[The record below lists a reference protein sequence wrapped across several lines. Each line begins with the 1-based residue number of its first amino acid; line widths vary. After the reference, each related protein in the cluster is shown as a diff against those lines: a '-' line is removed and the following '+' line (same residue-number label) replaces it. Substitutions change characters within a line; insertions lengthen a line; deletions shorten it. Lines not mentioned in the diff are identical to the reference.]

1 MLDPASALGRGIAN
15 HLLAGEDWA
24 REKLRAHAGRAF
36 ALSSGPVALAF
47 VVCSDGSLDAARAN
61 GPPPDAEFHVS
72 PLDVPALLADP
83 SRWDTLVTG
92 KGDAALAATLKELAR
107 TLPWF
112 VERAFAKAF
121 GPILGQ
127 RFADAGRRLLAFPDY
142 AGERFAGSVASYAR
156 DEAGLLARG
165 DEARLFAE
173 QNAALALR
181 VEAVA
186 SRLSHLEA
194 ATPTAT
200 KQGQPLLS

>member
-24 REKLRAHAGRAF
+24 REKLRAHAGRVFSLA
-36 ALSSGPVALAF
+36 SGPVSVAF
-47 VVCSDGSLDAARAN
+47 VVRDDGTVDAAPAR
-61 GPPPDAEFHVS
+61 GPAPDAELHVA

-83 SRWDTLVTG
+83 SRWDKLVSG
-92 KGDAALAATLKELAR
+92 KGDAALAATLKELAH

-121 GPILGQ
+121 GPIVGQ
-127 RFADAGRRLLAFPDY
+127 RIADTGRRMLAFPDY

-165 DEARLFAE
+165 DEARMFAE
-173 QNAALALR
+173 QNAALVQR
-181 VEAVA
+181 VEAIA
-186 SRLSHLEA
+186 TRLARLEA
-194 ATPTAT
+194 AVPSATP
-200 KQGQPLLS
+200 G